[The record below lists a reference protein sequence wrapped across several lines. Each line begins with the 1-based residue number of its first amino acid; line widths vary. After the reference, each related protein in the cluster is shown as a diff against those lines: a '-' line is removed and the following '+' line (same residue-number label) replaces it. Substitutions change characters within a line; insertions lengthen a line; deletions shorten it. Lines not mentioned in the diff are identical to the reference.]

1 MPRITRPL
9 AGQKG
14 GSEGESV
21 LHRADQG
28 HGWARAILR
37 LRGRGPAFGR
47 QQARLS
53 APRRVR
59 GNTATHRGD
68 PVHGSRPCMSAER
81 PAWSGAAKQPGQIGF
96 VHCSS
101 AGGFWAGLCRD
112 RAGGERSPRCGAC
125 PGRPARRPET
135 GREGISA
142 EVGNG
147 LVFTSRKHTAPV
159 GNDGLTRGL
168 IVPHCPRQTGW
179 PGVSSERRG
188 SDTSIARVSTVSA
201 PHNRRPGRH
210 RVPARRGPAEDTG
223 W

>member
-1 MPRITRPL
+1 MTPSIQRGIFAEGLAVSRVRLCARFGMPRITRPL

-96 VHCSS
+96 VHCSF
-101 AGGFWAGLCRD
+101 AGGFWAGLLSRSGWR
-112 RAGGERSPRCGAC
+112 RAQPALWRMSGSPGAV
-125 PGRPARRPET
+125 PRYGPRRH
-135 GREGISA
+135 
-142 EVGNG
+142 
-147 LVFTSRKHTAPV
+147 F
-159 GNDGLTRGL
+159 
-168 IVPHCPRQTGW
+168 C
-179 PGVSSERRG
+179 
-188 SDTSIARVSTVSA
+188 
-201 PHNRRPGRH
+201 
-210 RVPARRGPAEDTG
+210 
-223 W
+223 

>member
-1 MPRITRPL
+1 MTPSIQRGIFAEGLAVSRVRLCARFGMPRITRPL

-96 VHCSS
+96 GHCSS

-159 GNDGLTRGL
+159 
-168 IVPHCPRQTGW
+168 
-179 PGVSSERRG
+179 
-188 SDTSIARVSTVSA
+188 
-201 PHNRRPGRH
+201 
-210 RVPARRGPAEDTG
+210 
-223 W
+223 

>member
-1 MPRITRPL
+1 MVLFIAAPPEDFGL
-9 AGQKG
+9 A
-14 GSEGESV
+14 
-21 LHRADQG
+21 
-28 HGWARAILR
+28 
-37 LRGRGPAFGR
+37 F
-47 QQARLS
+47 
-53 APRRVR
+53 
-59 GNTATHRGD
+59 
-68 PVHGSRPCMSAER
+68 
-81 PAWSGAAKQPGQIGF
+81 
-96 VHCSS
+96 
-101 AGGFWAGLCRD
+101 CRD
-112 RAGGERSPRCGAC
+112 RAGDERSPRCGAC
-125 PGRPARRPET
+125 PGRPARCPDT

-223 W
+223 WQRDRIRTPGDVAANEQHRQDQPRGKQATESTAEAYANIFKGVKL